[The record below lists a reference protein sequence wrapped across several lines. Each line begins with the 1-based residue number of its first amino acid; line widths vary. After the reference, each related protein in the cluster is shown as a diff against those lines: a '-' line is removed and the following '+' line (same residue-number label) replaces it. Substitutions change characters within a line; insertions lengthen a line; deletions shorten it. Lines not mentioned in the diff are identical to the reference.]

1 MPEGVASLCNDA
13 RVAKTRFGVLHS
25 VERGTRAR
33 WHEGWWREAEARPS
47 PNFDARP
54 AGQAI
59 SLVVLH
65 SISLPPGEYGGDAIE
80 RLFTNRLDWDAHPY
94 YQRLRGLR
102 VSAHFLLRRD
112 GRLLQFVCCEARAW
126 HAGASTWR
134 GRENC
139 NHYSIGIELEGL
151 EGSAFEPTQYAR
163 LARLLRALAA
173 RYPID
178 EVVGHEDV
186 APGRKFDP
194 GAGFDWLR
202 LRQQLRRKHPLL
214 PRLSP

>member
-1 MPEGVASLCNDA
+1 MA
-13 RVAKTRFGVLHS
+13 TRS
-25 VERGTRAR
+25 RAV
-33 WHEGWWREAEARPS
+33 WQEGWWRGAKACPS

-54 AGQAI
+54 DGTTI

-94 YQRLRGLR
+94 YQGIRGLR

-112 GRLLQFVCCEARAW
+112 GRLLQFVSCDQRAW

-151 EGSAFEPTQYAR
+151 EGSAFEPLQYTR
-163 LARLLRALAA
+163 LAQLLRALAA
-173 RYPID
+173 RYPIA

-186 APGRKFDP
+186 APGRKADP
-194 GAGFDWLR
+194 GAGFDWQQLR
-202 LRQQLRRKHPLL
+202 RDLRRKHPAL
-214 PRLSP
+214 PRSMF

>member
-1 MPEGVASLCNDA
+1 MA
-13 RVAKTRFGVLHS
+13 TRS
-25 VERGTRAR
+25 STRWR
-33 WHEGWWREAEARPS
+33 EGWWREAEARFS

-54 AGQAI
+54 EGTAI
-59 SLVVLH
+59 SLVELH

-80 RLFTNRLDWDAHPY
+80 RLFTNRLDWDVHPY
-94 YQRLRGLR
+94 YQGIRGLR

-112 GRLLQFVCCEARAW
+112 GQLLQFVSCDQRAW

-134 GRENC
+134 GRDNC

-151 EGSAFEPTQYAR
+151 EGSAFEALQYTR
-163 LARLLRALAA
+163 LAQLLRALAA
-173 RYPID
+173 RYPVE

-194 GAGFDWLR
+194 GPGFDWHR
-202 LRQQLRRKHPLL
+202 LRRDLRRKHPRV
-214 PRLSP
+214 PRCEP

>member
-1 MPEGVASLCNDA
+1 LPTRSDA
-13 RVAKTRFGVLHS
+13 GWRD
-25 VERGTRAR
+25 
-33 WHEGWWREAEARPS
+33 GWWLAASACPS

-54 AGQAI
+54 DGTAVT
-59 SLVVLH
+59 LVVLH

-80 RLFTNRLDWDAHPY
+80 QLFTNRLDWDAHPY
-94 YQRLRGLR
+94 YAGIRGLR

-112 GRLLQFVCCEARAW
+112 GRALQFVSCDQRAW
-126 HAGASTWR
+126 HAGASAWR

-151 EGSAFEPTQYAR
+151 EGSHFEPAQYVQ
-163 LARLLRALAA
+163 LARLLRVLATH
-173 RYPID
+173 YPIA

-194 GAGFDWLR
+194 GPGFDWAR
-202 LRQQLRRKHPLL
+202 LRRQLRRVRPAL
-214 PRLSP
+214 PRAWP